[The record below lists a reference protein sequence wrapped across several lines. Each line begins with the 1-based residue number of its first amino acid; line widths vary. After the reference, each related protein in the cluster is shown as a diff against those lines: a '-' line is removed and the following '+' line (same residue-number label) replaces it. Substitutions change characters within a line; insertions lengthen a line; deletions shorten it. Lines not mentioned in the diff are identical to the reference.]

1 VKKAHIGTARRVKV
15 SFQAI
20 RKVYSENLMEKL
32 IGEITPLERIRDILH
47 LCPWRSGRLTSE
59 GLLAQVKVVWPR
71 LSERIQLIRIGKRIF
86 IKISV
91 QTKNISYSRKTTGK

>member
-20 RKVYSENLMEKL
+20 RKVYSEKL